1 MTMKITDKQLNYI
14 RYLRKIRQYWLRH
27 ELDHKLT
34 QIQASY
40 LIKKLIKLNQ

>member
-27 ELDHKLT
+27 ELDNKLT